1 MQPFKNSLKTNI
13 VNVTR
18 TSNILSTVNENVE
31 SSCQSQQMH
40 QFEFDSSKV
49 GHLKTLRHTGEKLN
63 KCNKCYYISAQVS
76 NSRTHIKTQSGE
88 SFDKWDDCGNIAY
101 SWTVHLRIHVENNTL
116 WGKVK

>member
-1 MQPFKNSLKTNI
+1 MQPFKNSLKTII
-13 VNVTR
+13 VNLIR

-31 SSCQSQQMH
+31 SFCQSQQMH

-63 KCNKCYYISAQVS
+63 KCNKCYYISAQIS
-76 NSRTHIKTQSGE
+76 NYRTHIKTQSGE
-88 SFDKWDDCGNIAY
+88 SFDKCDDCGNIAY
-101 SWTVHLRIHVENNTL
+101 SWTVHLRIHVEKHTL

>member
-63 KCNKCYYISAQVS
+63 KCNKCYYISAQLS
-76 NSRTHIKTQSGE
+76 NVRTHIKTQLGG
-88 SFDKWDDCGNIAY
+88 SFDKYHDFGNIIF
-101 SWTVHLRIHVENNTL
+101 S
-116 WGKVK
+116 